1 MKKEN
6 IYVEITNETE
16 RLRAIEILQNAGEVI
31 TPTCN
36 LLKLIETP
44 FEISF
49 NPIRKEWT
57 VILLIEDETKITLDE
72 LESLLNPKKSN
83 VFIDVQEWIRENCPE
98 VLSWVFTQKE
108 EPECFKLLKEHL
120 KNDYPQGTEIKI
132 SKDKIE
138 IYHS

>member
-16 RLRAIEILQNAGEVI
+16 RLKAIEILQNAGENI
-31 TPTCN
+31 WDNCTAMK
-36 LLKLIETP
+36 LLENYEYLILA
-44 FEISF
+44 F
-49 NPIRKEWT
+49 NGWFIADNYSTR
-57 VILLIEDETKITLDE
+57 TKITLDE
-72 LESLLNPKKSN
+72 LETLLNPKKSN
-83 VFIDVQEWIRENCPE
+83 VFIEVQEWIRENCPE
-98 VLSWVFTQKE
+98 REYTFVNRKL
-108 EPECFKLLKEHL
+108 PECFKRIEQHL

>member
-16 RLRAIEILQNAGEVI
+16 RLRAIEILQNAGESI
-31 TPTCN
+31 GEYSSAMKRTSDYKI
-36 LLKLIETP
+36 LK
-44 FEISF
+44 FDQ
-49 NPIRKEWT
+49 KEKHWFIGWMT
-57 VILLIEDETKITLDE
+57 DELTEITLDE
-72 LESLLNPKKSN
+72 LESLLNTKKPN
-83 VFIDVQEWIRENCPE
+83 VFTEVQEWVRENTPE
-98 VLSWVFTQKE
+98 LSWVFTQKE
-108 EPECFKLLKEHL
+108 EPECFKSLKEHL